1 MVENKVLSI
10 EETNRA
16 LKRKSTRSKAGRI
29 IAMAVVY
36 FVLLLVYA
44 PILYIT
50 VFSFTA
56 ATTTGMWS
64 GFSLK
69 SFAGLFDGLN
79 PDGVAIWNAALN
91 TMLVAVTSAT
101 LSVLLGTLGAI
112 GIYYTRKKLWRKTLE
127 FANQIP
133 IVNAEIVT
141 ALSLCV
147 LFISVA
153 RMQTSFFTLVIGHMV
168 LSLPYVVLSVL
179 PKLEQMDPSLYEAA
193 MDLGASQRRA
203 LLTVVVPDILPG
215 ILSGFMLA
223 VTLSLDDYVITA
235 FTKPDAPLWEV
246 AVGESEIT
254 EFQTLS
260 TYVEGT
266 LRLGTPIELRSFTAI
281 LFGVI
286 LLVMIG
292 MYIKNGVDMKK
303 EKKSFDKGV

>member
-112 GIYYTRKKLWRKTLE
+112 GIYYDPQTGENKR
-127 FANQIP
+127 
-133 IVNAEIVT
+133 
-141 ALSLCV
+141 
-147 LFISVA
+147 
-153 RMQTSFFTLVIGHMV
+153 TSFQ
-168 LSLPYVVLSVL
+168 P
-179 PKLEQMDPSLYEAA
+179 
-193 MDLGASQRRA
+193 
-203 LLTVVVPDILPG
+203 
-215 ILSGFMLA
+215 
-223 VTLSLDDYVITA
+223 
-235 FTKPDAPLWEV
+235 
-246 AVGESEIT
+246 
-254 EFQTLS
+254 
-260 TYVEGT
+260 
-266 LRLGTPIELRSFTAI
+266 
-281 LFGVI
+281 
-286 LLVMIG
+286 
-292 MYIKNGVDMKK
+292 
-303 EKKSFDKGV
+303 